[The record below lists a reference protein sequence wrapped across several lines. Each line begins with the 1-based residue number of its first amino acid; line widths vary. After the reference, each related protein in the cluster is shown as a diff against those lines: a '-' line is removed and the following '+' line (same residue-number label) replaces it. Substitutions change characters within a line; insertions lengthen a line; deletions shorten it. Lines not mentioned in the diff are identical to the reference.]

1 MIDPRVEPDAFSK
14 RADGT
19 VEVTVHQTVR
29 DLRGSILSDKMVRHV
44 FRMQDGLI
52 RRFDIG

>member
-1 MIDPRVEPDAFSK
+1 MIDPRVEPNAFTK
-14 RADGT
+14 HADGT

-29 DLRGSILSDKMVRHV
+29 DLKGSILSDKMVRHI
-44 FRMQDGLI
+44 FRMQQGLI